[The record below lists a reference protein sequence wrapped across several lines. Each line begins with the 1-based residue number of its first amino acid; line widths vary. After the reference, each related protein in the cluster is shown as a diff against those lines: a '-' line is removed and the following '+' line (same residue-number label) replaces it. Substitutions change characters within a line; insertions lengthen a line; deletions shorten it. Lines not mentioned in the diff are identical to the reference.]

1 MLHAHKC
8 RIMFFIAVELDAFAV
23 VSVYDEG
30 IANVL
35 LLFLSNGA
43 ELFLNVVISGRT
55 ETLHNAQP
63 NPSQVGNAYIIVD
76 ARNAPCVAFFMV
88 EHKEWASSV
97 GFYYVRIG
105 YHIPILCVVRKHSVS
120 GVAQTFV
127 CLFTMFA
134 TAMGKVGIQLVVFFQ
149 GHNVYVLMRV

>member
-1 MLHAHKC
+1 
-8 RIMFFIAVELDAFAV
+8 MFFIAIELDAFAV
-23 VSVYDEG
+23 VSVYGEG

-35 LLFLSNGA
+35 LLLLSNGA
-43 ELFLNVVISGRT
+43 KLLLNMIISGRT

-63 NPSQVGNAYIIVD
+63 NLSQVGSAYIIVD

-88 EHKEWASSV
+88 EHKERAGSV

-105 YHIPILCVVRKHSVS
+105 YHIPILCVVREHSVS

-134 TAMGKVGIQLVVFFQ
+134 TQWAKSAFNWLYSSKVIMFMF
-149 GHNVYVLMRV
+149 